1 MEVKKSQKADLE
13 GTKSTGL
20 LIGYIVALAAMFA
33 TFEYT
38 TREYEETDV
47 VYSTS
52 SFVSEEEV
60 IPITQPIFTAAP
72 PPPADAPQVAE
83 ILDIVDNNEEI
94 VEEKIETSE
103 STTEAISGPVSHVSG
118 PVMAGPPAPVQE
130 ESDEGEIFEVVEQ
143 NPMFPGGEAAL
154 LKYLQKNLKY
164 PAQAQ
169 DNGIQGRVMVQFV
182 VNKDGSVVE
191 PKIIRSVDP
200 SLDKEAMRVV
210 SAMPK
215 WTPGKQRGKT
225 VRVRYTLPV
234 TFRLGV

>member
-1 MEVKKSQKADLE
+1 
-13 GTKSTGL
+13 
-20 LIGYIVALAAMFA
+20 
-33 TFEYT
+33 
-38 TREYEETDV
+38 
-47 VYSTS
+47 
-52 SFVSEEEV
+52 
-60 IPITQPIFTAAP
+60 
-72 PPPADAPQVAE
+72 
-83 ILDIVDNNEEI
+83 
-94 VEEKIETSE
+94 
-103 STTEAISGPVSHVSG
+103 
-118 PVMAGPPAPVQE
+118 QE